1 MDLKFTA
8 NDFEGPLDLLLH
20 LITKNKLD
28 IKDIEISV
36 LVDQYIEQINQF
48 KEYNKVTLDNL
59 FAQIEK
65 GEMKELPIIVKAD
78 VQGSVE
84 AVKQSLEKLSNDD
97 IASEF
102 MEMAARLIYLKT
114 VSLLPKNE
122 EAEELK
128 AELTGELIEYQIC
141 REMAKILAE
150 NTKGFK
156 TTVREPVKVDI
167 DKSYKRTHEKE
178 ILLKYYSEA
187 VGRGL
192 RKLPPPVEAFNGI
205 VHKKIV
211 SVSSKIVVVLR
222 SLRIKSKVSF
232 KSLFEKSENRSDVVA
247 TFLAVL
253 ELLKDKRIKAD
264 NKNGE
269 TVITM
274 DEAG

>member
-48 KEYNKVTLDNL
+48 KEYN
-59 FAQIEK
+59 I
-65 GEMKELPIIVKAD
+65 
-78 VQGSVE
+78 
-84 AVKQSLEKLSNDD
+84 D

>member
-1 MDLKFTA
+1 MEFKLTS
-8 NDFEGPLDLLLH
+8 NNFEGPLDLLLH
-20 LITKNKLD
+20 LIAKNKLD

-48 KEYNKVTLDNL
+48 KEYN
-59 FAQIEK
+59 I
-65 GEMKELPIIVKAD
+65 
-78 VQGSVE
+78 
-84 AVKQSLEKLSNDD
+84 D

-122 EAEELK
+122 EADELK

-141 REMAKILAE
+141 REMAIKLAE
-150 NTKGFK
+150 NTEGFK
-156 TTVREPVKVDI
+156 TVIREPVKVDI

-178 ILLKYYSEA
+178 ILLKYYFEA

-222 SLRIKSKVSF
+222 SLKRKSKVTF
-232 KSLFEKSENRSDVVA
+232 KSLFEKSETRSDVVA

-264 NKNGE
+264 DKDGE
-269 TVITM
+269 TIITI
-274 DEAG
+274 DKAG